1 MNPMY
6 GGHTFK
12 TRALLIAALLALPC
26 ATPVL
31 AVASTP
37 GSAVSAVYEFS
48 GAPEPFVVPAG
59 VGAIG
64 VNALGANGG
73 YGGIFVGLI
82 DGIPHDFT
90 SAVASAAPAA
100 DTHERSFA
108 PGGSGGE
115 TSASIPVSAGQTLIV
130 NVGGAGESSR
140 SPTRGYGGPG
150 GVKLPSLVEFTPP
163 MTPGAAGGY
172 GGGGEGGGSE
182 HRYEP
187 EWTGLFFG
195 GGGGGASSV
204 SLSGTPLLI
213 AGGGGGGG
221 GNGGGRNSS
230 DAVQV
235 QPDTLYERSADG
247 GGGMRAT
254 IANLNVG
261 DLAIVSLN
269 WVAYEPNDMPA
280 TPEGWT
286 LLDSAEYGEVGEL
299 GNAYG
304 TRNSGVSYAYVAT
317 YVRRVTEPGTEE
329 SLFIAFPHRSTMF
342 NMLGFGVS
350 GTDPNEPVSAHQ
362 LVIDT
367 SRSGNESFPAIP
379 VARDH
384 SAVLSI
390 TSFPVDLPSSVV
402 CPPASPGQSP
412 LDSGT
417 FGELDYFCSKPP
429 PGAVSYAN
437 DVSSGMFPAVTANWP
452 GYTDALAGEE
462 IVLQPPAGG
471 GGNTGPVSSSGGA
484 GGGSDAESGA
494 GETGVTGT
502 IDTAES
508 ERGLGGAGGSESTPE
523 LTEIGEPGQ
532 SDDSSDDPRD
542 DGGFTGGGGG
552 GGYYGGLG
560 GAFAMCDFEPCAVRG
575 AGGGGGGSNY
585 AEASATAVHFARAAN
600 SSTSGNGQVTITY
613 YTPYPTETSASA
625 RPPSNQGE
633 STVTLTAEVNA
644 SGPCG
649 GQIQFTI
656 DGKDVGA
663 PVTVSANV
671 AETSVSTPAVG
682 MHTVNAVYSGELST
696 ATQAG
701 CLPSTSEP
709 STLSVLYP
717 TSTQATP
724 TPSSAS
730 VGETITITATV
741 TSTITCT
748 GTVQFE
754 IDGKPIGNP
763 IPVTDGKAQTTI
775 PAPAA
780 GQHPITATYSGTPST
795 ATQTGCLPS
804 TSAPST
810 LSVGSAKPSATI
822 TAEGLVVAKRAL
834 ACESVRRFVI
844 HLQIPRRQRLTGTNV
859 YVDGRLVKHLGPTTR
874 AYLLNLRGRPYST
887 VTITLTAREP
897 DGHLISG
904 KRTYHTCRP
913 HPLPGHTRLHI

>member
-1 MNPMY
+1 MY
-6 GGHTFK
+6 GDHTFK
-12 TRALLIAALLALPC
+12 TRAFLIAALLALPC
-26 ATPVL
+26 ATSAP

-37 GSAVSAVYEFS
+37 GSAVSTAYGFS
-48 GAPEPFVVPAG
+48 GAPESFIVPQG

-64 VNALGANGG
+64 VSALGANGG
-73 YGGIFVGLI
+73 YGGIFVGLV
-82 DGIPHDFT
+82 DGIPHDFI
-90 SAVASAAPAA
+90 SAGASAAAA
-100 DTHERSFA
+100 GGTHERSFA

-115 TSASIPVSAGQTLIV
+115 ASASIPVSAGQTLSV
-130 NVGGAGESSR
+130 NVGGAGESSI
-140 SPTRGYGGPG
+140 SPTRGYGGSG
-150 GVKLPSLVEFTPP
+150 GVKRLAVTEFTPP
-163 MTPGAAGGY
+163 KTPGAAGGY

-182 HRYEP
+182 YSYHP
-187 EWTGLFFG
+187 ESTALFFG

-204 SLSGTPLLI
+204 SLSSTPLLV

-235 QPDTLYERSADG
+235 QSDTPYEVDGNGNG
-247 GGGMRAT
+247 GGLRD
-254 IANLNVG
+254 IIPNLNRG
-261 DLAIVSLN
+261 DLAIVNIN
-269 WVAYEPNDMPA
+269 WVAYQPNDMPA
-280 TPEGWT
+280 MPEGWT

-304 TRNSGVSYAYVAT
+304 TGNSGVSYAYVAT
-317 YVRRVTEPGTEE
+317 YTELITEPGTDQN
-329 SLFIAFPHRSTMF
+329 LFLVFPHKSVVF
-342 NMLGFGVS
+342 DMLGFGVS
-350 GTDPNEPVSAHQ
+350 GTDPNEPIASHQ
-362 LVIDT
+362 MVIDT
-367 SRSGNESFPAIP
+367 SRSGRESFPATP

-390 TSFPVDLPSSVV
+390 TSFPVKLPSSVA
-402 CPPASPGQSP
+402 CPVASPGPSP

-417 FGELDYFCSKPP
+417 FGLLDTCSTSP
-429 PGAVSYAN
+429 PGTVAYAN
-437 DVSSGMFPAVTANWP
+437 DVPSGTFPAATANWP
-452 GYTDALAGEE
+452 GYTNALAGEE
-462 IVLQPPAGG
+462 IVLQPPVGA

-484 GGGSDAESGA
+484 GGGSDAELGA

-502 IDTAES
+502 IDTSES

-523 LTEIGEPGQ
+523 LTEVGEPGQ
-532 SDDSSDDPRD
+532 SDDSSDDPRS

-560 GAFAMCDFEPCAVRG
+560 GVFARCEFEPCAIRG
-575 AGGGGGGSNY
+575 AGGGGGGSDY
-585 AEASATAVHFARAAN
+585 AAASATDAHFARAAN
-600 SSTSGNGQVTITY
+600 SGASGNGQVTITY

-625 RPPSNQGE
+625 RPPGEQGE
-633 STVTLTAEVNA
+633 STVTLTSKVNA
-644 SGPCG
+644 AGSCG

-663 PVTVSANV
+663 AVAVNTNV

-682 MHTVNAVYSGELST
+682 MHTVSAIYSGELST

-701 CLPSTSEP
+701 CLPNTSEP
-709 STLSVLYP
+709 TTLNVLYP
-717 TSTQATP
+717 TSTHATP

-730 VGETITITATV
+730 VGETITISATV

-754 IDGKPIGNP
+754 IDGKPVGNP
-763 IPVTDGKAQTTI
+763 VPVTDGKAQTTI

-780 GQHPITATYSGTPST
+780 GQHPITATYSGAPST
-795 ATQTGCLPS
+795 ATQAGCLPG
-804 TSAPST
+804 TSEPST

-822 TAEGLVVAKRAL
+822 TAEGLVAIKPAL
-834 ACESVRRFVI
+834 ACKSVRQFVI
-844 HLQIPRRQRLTGTNV
+844 HLQIPNQQRLIGTSV
-859 YVDGRLVKHLGPTTR
+859 YVDGRLVKHLGSTTR
-874 AYLLNLRGRPYST
+874 AYLLNLHGRPYST

-897 DGHLISG
+897 GGHVISG

-913 HPLPGHTRLHI
+913 HPLPGHSKLNI